1 MDDYLRDSIAKEK
14 DVEGL
19 CHLYRYNLYHN
30 IRYLDKERQVK
41 CILPCT
47 PLAVVKILE
56 ALGVYGPDGQHLHDQ
71 QHPLDRLRGKVVT
84 IINRSEIVGRPLA
97 AMLAN
102 DGRPL
107 VRARAQPGSCR
118 RRC

>member
-19 CHLYRYNLYHN
+19 CHLYRYNLYHD
-30 IRYLDKERQVK
+30 IRYLDAAKHIK

-47 PLAVVKILE
+47 PLAVVKVLE
-56 ALGVYGPDGQHLHDQ
+56 ALHVYEPGHHEHAGM
-71 QHPLDRLRGKVVT
+71 RLKGKTVA

-102 DGRPL
+102 DGTRMAPGPGH
-107 VRARAQPGSCR
+107 PGSVGFTR
-118 RRC
+118 VHLGS